1 MSPRTPTLHA
11 EIERLEAQLASL
23 ERAGVL
29 TDAPLPS
36 HSRHITSDGIERFQ
50 VDGAAAMRN
59 GIYLI
64 YLRDFGISRP
74 AKGPVVVEDE
84 YRSFSAVLQGGE
96 VILRYDSG
104 HISHSQRPHVH
115 ADWPKRL
122 ALAIPE
128 LRIELPVDLSDFVVS
143 IEAWRERHLHMLPPN
158 PPELRR
164 VRRR

>member
-1 MSPRTPTLHA
+1 
-11 EIERLEAQLASL
+11 LEAQIASL

-29 TDAPLPS
+29 VDAPLPA
-36 HSRHITSDGIERFQ
+36 HSRHVLEDGTERFQ

-59 GIYLI
+59 GIVLL
-64 YLRDFGISRP
+64 YLRDFGITRP

-84 YRSFSAVLQGGE
+84 YRSFSAALQGAD
-96 VILRYDSG
+96 VIMRYDSG

-122 ALAIPE
+122 GLAFPE
-128 LRIELPVDLSDFVVS
+128 LRIEQPVDLSDFVIS
-143 IEAWRERHLHMLPPN
+143 IERWREEHRHILPSD
-158 PPELRR
+158 PPELGR